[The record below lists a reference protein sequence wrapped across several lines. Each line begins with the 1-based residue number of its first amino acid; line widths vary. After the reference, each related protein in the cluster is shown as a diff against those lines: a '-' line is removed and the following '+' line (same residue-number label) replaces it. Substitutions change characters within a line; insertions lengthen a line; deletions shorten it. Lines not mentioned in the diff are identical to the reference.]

1 MTVIQRIIK
10 LYKSENLEQKE
21 FSEKIGIPSSTF
33 NNMLKRDSDPKYSTL
48 RAILDAYPKLRFEWL
63 MFGTGE
69 MWIESPKSNQKS
81 TDTEGGILEHLQ
93 RQVSDLSRRLSE
105 LEKKNTEN

>member
-1 MTVIQRIIK
+1 MAVIQRIIK

-33 NNMLKRDSDPKYSTL
+33 NNMLKRDSDPKYTTL
-48 RAILDAYPKLRFEWL
+48 RAILDAYPKLSLEWL

-69 MWIESPKSNQKS
+69 MWTESPKSNQPTS
-81 TDTEGGILEHLQ
+81 SCLLGGGCVLRRVAVME
-93 RQVSDLSRRLSE
+93 SDL
-105 LEKKNTEN
+105 EKLKNK